1 MNRVCGPIATD
12 TQIRLT
18 ADAAQAVAGKRV
30 RRTSGAASTAANSRS
45 VSVPNGWWC
54 RPFWVFSQ
62 ESVAPQRMSAST
74 TSARN
79 TRSTGP
85 NWRRCRQAGVGD
97 GGSVA
102 PVATAARNTAAT
114 QAAAAVT
121 AVTTASRRETPE
133 LMTSA

>member
-1 MNRVCGPIATD
+1 MRGPIAAD

-18 ADAAQAVAGKRV
+18 TDAAQAVAGKRV
-30 RRTSGAASTAANSRS
+30 RSTSGAASTAAYSRS
-45 VSVPNGWWC
+45 IWVPNGWWC
-54 RPFWVFSQ
+54 RPFCVFSQ

-79 TRSTGP
+79 TRSTRP
-85 NWRRCRQAGVGD
+85 SWRRCRQAGGGD

-102 PVATAARNTAAT
+102 PVATAVRTTARIVVTAVAP
-114 QAAAAVT
+114 AVT
-121 AVTTASRRETPE
+121 AASRREAPE